1 MSIRSF
7 LGLPVAIFSITLMV
21 PSPSLSFEHT
31 GLTDGLENATV
42 SVLSKLGYDCQTASI
57 GGIVCKK
64 CSAEDDKQKCEAY
77 LCDAVTKKCR
87 KKQAE
92 VPQLPNLNG
101 NDEEDSSDEINL
113 PSL

>member
-1 MSIRSF
+1 MNVRS
-7 LGLPVAIFSITLMV
+7 LLQVPVAIISVVLITPSTSIG
-21 PSPSLSFEHT
+21 FEYA

-42 SVLSKLGYDCQTASI
+42 SVLSQLGYDCQTASV

-64 CSAEDDKQKCEAY
+64 CSVKDNKQKCVAY

-92 VPQLPNLNG
+92 VPQLPNLNS
-101 NDEEDSSDEINL
+101 NDEDNSSDEINL